1 MTLRGFKSFAQ
12 ATTLEF
18 EPGVTCVV
26 GPNGSGKSNIVDAMT
41 WVMGE
46 QGAKSMRGGKMDD
59 VIFAGTPNKPALGRA
74 QIELTIDNSDGALPI
89 EFSEVTISRT
99 LFRNGGSEYA
109 INGEACRLLDIQEL
123 LSDSGI
129 GREMHVIVGQG
140 QLDSILQ
147 ATPEER
153 RGFIEEA
160 AGVLKHRKRKEKAL
174 RKLEATQANLVRLQD
189 LAGELRRQLKPL
201 GRQAQVAK
209 RAQSIQATVRDARL
223 RLLADDLVAMRQ
235 ELDRELADE
244 TKLRQSQ
251 AEVEEKLQ
259 ATKTQERELE
269 AALAD
274 DLPRLSKAQEV
285 RYQLVSLQER
295 FNGTRSLAQERVR
308 MKEDE
313 EVATALGPDPA
324 ELDRQA
330 AEVRARAQGI
340 TQELGVARQQLD
352 QARLNREQVETDF
365 AAEDTRLT
373 AALQAAADRREG
385 LARLAGE
392 VAAARSRVETRSA
405 EVARL
410 NEQVAQAEQRASTAL
425 ADFQALENEIASM
438 GESEHGLDD
447 AHESATR
454 KLAEIESRV
463 NELSREIEELAR
475 ERAGLAARAD
485 ALTHAAAEPNN
496 GGDALLA
503 NGYHGVR
510 DSLARSLEVEPAWQS
525 AIAVALGPIADAVT
539 VDDLAAALSAA
550 EHLKN
555 SQSGRAAMVLTG
567 VPKLSETN
575 LPSEL
580 KPAASVVRAPEAV
593 RDVIEAALA
602 TTVLVDDLAEA
613 NRVVSAYPHLKAV
626 TRSGDLVSS
635 LLVVAGSSRAP
646 SRMELLSAIEDAEKS
661 RDEVARRLDQL
672 RFEMQSQ
679 QNGVVEAK
687 ALVKESLSRLHESDA
702 AMAAVAE
709 RLGDLAG
716 QSRSAQAEADRLG
729 DAKHAATEQLRA
741 DEAVLTELQGRHQL
755 SSAAADPQDVS
766 ATKRDDLLRSLDAA
780 RATETD
786 ARLKVRTSEERESA
800 AMARAAEL
808 SRAAEIERE
817 ARALAQAMRERRRH
831 QARVAAAVLVGV
843 DRALEKLASSIEL
856 AQGEQREA
864 ERVRAAHEGELL
876 GLRAQLRELGS
887 ELERLVTDV
896 HRDEVTR
903 TEQRLRIEQV
913 EARAV
918 EEFGIDAESLV
929 GEYGPDQLVPP
940 VIPDDADPDAPVPP
954 SLPYDREQ
962 QEKRAKNAE
971 RELAL
976 LGKINPLALE
986 EFAALEERN
995 QFLTEQ
1001 IEDVKRTRKD
1011 LYEVIK
1017 EVDDRIQQVFA
1028 DAFRDTAEKFI
1039 EVFAKLFPGG
1049 EGKLVLTDPS
1059 DLLVSGI
1066 DIEARPA
1073 GKRIKRLSLLSGGER
1088 SLTTIAFLLA
1098 LFKARP
1104 SPFYVLDE
1112 VEAALDDV
1120 NLGRLL
1126 TMYEDLRQESQLII
1140 VTHQK
1145 RTMEVADALYGI
1157 SMSNDGISKVVS
1169 QRLREV
1175 QSA

>member
-1 MTLRGFKSFAQ
+1 
-12 ATTLEF
+12 
-18 EPGVTCVV
+18 
-26 GPNGSGKSNIVDAMT
+26 
-41 WVMGE
+41 
-46 QGAKSMRGGKMDD
+46 MDD

-89 EFSEVTISRT
+89 EFTEVTISRT

-174 RKLEATQANLVRLQD
+174 RKLEATQSNLVRLQD

-235 ELDRELADE
+235 ELERELADE
-244 TKLRQSQ
+244 TKLRESQ
-251 AEVEEKLQ
+251 RVVREKLQ
-259 ATKTQERELE
+259 VAKSQERDLE
-269 AALAD
+269 AALGE
-274 DLPRLSKAQEV
+274 DLPRLNKAQEV
-285 RYQLVSLQER
+285 RYQLQGLQER

-308 MKEDE
+308 VKEDD
-313 EVATALGPDPA
+313 AAANALGPDPA
-324 ELDRQA
+324 ELERQA
-330 AEVRARAQGI
+330 TEVRARAHHI
-340 TQELGVARQQLD
+340 SQELAAAKGQLD
-352 QARLNREQVETDF
+352 ASQAKREAAEREF

-392 VAAARSRVETRSA
+392 VAAARSRVETRLA
-405 EVARL
+405 EVERL
-410 NEQVAQAEQRASTAL
+410 NDQVVQAEARASKAL
-425 ADFQALENEIASM
+425 TDFQALETEIASM
-438 GESEHGLDD
+438 GDSENGLDE
-447 AHESATR
+447 AHEFATS
-454 KLAEIESRV
+454 KLAEIELVV

-503 NGYHGVR
+503 SGYQGVR
-510 DSLARSLEVEPAWQS
+510 DSLARSLEVEPEWQS

-539 VDDLAAALSAA
+539 VDDLSAALAAA
-550 EHLKN
+550 EHLKQ
-555 SQSGRAAMVLTG
+555 SQAGRAAMVLTG
-567 VPKLSETN
+567 VPRLSEN
-575 LPSEL
+575 HLPNEL
-580 KPAASVVRAPEAV
+580 RPAMSVIRAPESV
-593 RDVIEAALA
+593 RDVIGAALA
-602 TTVLVDDLAEA
+602 TTVLVSDLAEA
-613 NRVVSAYPHLKAV
+613 NNVVSTYPHLKAV
-626 TRSGDLVSS
+626 TRAGDLVSS

-646 SRMELLSAIEDAEKS
+646 TRMELLSAIEEAERS
-661 RDEVARRLDQL
+661 RDEVARRLDQR
-672 RFEMQSQ
+672 RFEVQSKQ
-679 QNGVVEAK
+679 SELAEAK
-687 ALVKESLSRLHESDA
+687 VLVQESLDRLHESDA

-709 RLGDLAG
+709 RLGDFAG

-729 DAKHAATEQLRA
+729 DAKKAATEQLSA
-741 DEAVLTELQGRHQL
+741 DQVVLAELQGRHQM
-755 SSAAADPQDVS
+755 SAAASETQDVS
-766 ATKRDDLLRSLDAA
+766 ATKRDDLLRALDVA
-780 RATETD
+780 RVAETD
-786 ARLKVRTSEERESA
+786 ARLRVRTSEERESA
-800 AMARAAEL
+800 ALARAEEL
-808 SRAAEIERE
+808 SRAAETERE
-817 ARALAQAMRERRRH
+817 ARAIAQAMRDKRRQ
-831 QARVAAAVLVGV
+831 QARVAAAVLLGV
-843 DRALEKLASSIEL
+843 DAALAKLAQSIQL
-856 AQGEQREA
+856 AEESQREA
-864 ERVRAAHEGELL
+864 ERIRAAHEGELL
-876 GLRAQLRELGS
+876 GLRAQLRELGGQ
-887 ELERLVTDV
+887 LERLVSDV

-913 EARAV
+913 ELRAV

-929 GEYGPDQLVPP
+929 SEYGPDQLVPP
-940 VIPDDADPDAPVPP
+940 VIPDDAYPEAPVPP
-954 SLPYDREQ
+954 SMPYDREQ

-1028 DAFRDTAEKFI
+1028 DAFRDTAEKFV

-1098 LFKARP
+1098 LFKALP

-1112 VEAALDDV
+1112 VEATLDDV